1 MELAYSKKEIIFE
14 KELTNLDMFV
24 IEFADILERNKL
36 KYVIISGYI
45 AILFGRTRKTEDID
59 LFIERIPKEKFLE
72 VWKEFAKK
80 YDCINAKEPDDAYEY
95 LDEGLS
101 IRMGEIGT
109 FEPNFEIKF
118 VKTGMDR
125 LTLADRVL
133 VKLGKYQ
140 IYTSSIE
147 LQIAFKLYLGSEKD
161 LEDARHLWILFRD
174 YLNKE
179 KLKYFISTLNTKDQG
194 VLDGL

>member
-1 MELAYSKKEIIFE
+1 MELVYSKKEITFE

-24 IEFADILERNKL
+24 IEFADILERNNL

-59 LFIERIPKEKFLE
+59 LFIERIPKDKFLE

-101 IRMGEIGT
+101 IRLAEIGT

-118 VKTGMDR
+118 TKTGMDR
-125 LTLADRVL
+125 LTLSDRVL
-133 VKLGKYQ
+133 VKLGEYK

-147 LQIAFKLYLGSEKD
+147 LQIAFKIYLGSEKD
-161 LEDARHLWILFRD
+161 LEDAKHLWILFRD
-174 YLNKE
+174 YLSKE
-179 KLKYFISTLNTKDQG
+179 KLKYFLSTLNIKDKG
-194 VLDGL
+194 VLNGL